1 MCEPTTILMAASMA
15 MTAIGGYQQAQAQR
29 AAGNANAQIAENN
42 ARLAEQQ
49 AHDTQVLA
57 TRDQQQ
63 SAWRTRALI
72 GQQKAA
78 IAANGLDMDVGT
90 PLDLMKETAMFG
102 KADEDAIG
110 LDATRKAWGYQA
122 EAINYR
128 NQGAQAKWAG
138 KAQSRATILS
148 TIGGLAGQAYTGFQN
163 GTFGAA
169 TKGSASTSIGTAS
182 MSSARAIGP
191 YS

>member
-1 MCEPTTILMAASMA
+1 MTAASGA
-15 MTAIGGYQQAQAQR
+15 QQARAAR

-42 ARLAEQQ
+42 ARLADQQ

-57 TRDQQQ
+57 VRDQQK
-63 SAWRTRALI
+63 SAWRTRALL
-72 GQQKAA
+72 GQQKVAA
-78 IAANGLDMDVGT
+78 AANGLDMDIGT
-90 PLDLMKETAMFG
+90 PLDLMGETAMFG

-110 LDATRKAWGYQA
+110 LDAARKAWGFQA
-122 EAINYR
+122 GALNYR
-128 NQGAQAKWAG
+128 NQGAQAKWGG
-138 KAQSRATILS
+138 KAQANATILS
-148 TIGGLAGQAYTGFQN
+148 TLGNVAGQVSSAFGN

-169 TKGSASTSIGTAS
+169 AKGSASTSIGSAS

>member
-1 MCEPTTILMAASMA
+1 MCEPTTIMMAASMA
-15 MTAIGGYQQAQAQR
+15 MTAIGGFQQAQAAR

-49 AHDTQVLA
+49 ARDTQILA
-57 TRDQQQ
+57 VRDQQQ
-63 SAWRTRALI
+63 SAWRTRALL
-72 GQQKAA
+72 GQQKVAA
-78 IAANGLDMDVGT
+78 AANGLDMDIGT
-90 PLDLMKETAMFG
+90 PLDLMAETAMFG

-110 LDATRKAWGYQA
+110 MDAARKAWGFQA

-148 TIGGLAGQAYTGFQN
+148 TIGSLAGQAYSAFGN

-169 TKGSASTSIGTAS
+169 AKGAASTSIGTAS
-182 MSSARAIGP
+182 MGRTRTIGP
-191 YS
+191 Y

>member
-1 MCEPTTILMAASMA
+1 MCVPVILTAASMA
-15 MTAIGGYQQAQAQR
+15 MTAIGGFQQAQAAR

-57 TRDQQQ
+57 VRDQQQ

-78 IAANGLDMDVGT
+78 IAANGLDMDIGT
-90 PLDLMKETAMFG
+90 PLDLMAETAMFG

-110 LDATRKAWGYQA
+110 MDAARKAWGFQA

-148 TIGGLAGQAYTGFQN
+148 TIGSLAGQAYTGFQN
-163 GTFGAA
+163 GTFGSG
-169 TKGSASTSIGTAS
+169 KRSASTSIGGSSGTA
-182 MSSARAIGP
+182 RTIGP
-191 YS
+191 YSF